1 MISEKPLPK
10 ILGGKSLSREE
21 TCLWLND
28 VLEGKVPDCETGAV
42 LSALAMKGESS
53 DELSGILDSLR
64 EHLVGFPL
72 PPEYL
77 PAAIDTC
84 GTGGDGSGS
93 FNVSTTVAFILA
105 GGSIPV
111 VKHGNRAISSRAG
124 SADVLEA
131 LGIRID
137 VSPERSLSHLE
148 RLGITFLWAPLYHPA
163 LKVLAPI
170 RKALGVRTVVNLV
183 APLANPALLKRQILG
198 VSSPELVPILADV
211 LEKEGAGAYCVVHG
225 DGLDEAT
232 LSGPSRV
239 CRMKGGVRTEEIFY
253 PEDFGLPSSPK
264 NSVAGGDASRNA
276 AIVRTVLSGEP
287 GPFLDYALANAAL
300 GLWVSERV
308 SDLREGVAFARET
321 IRSKKPME
329 ILDEWIRRSQEIPS

>member
-10 ILGGKSLSREE
+10 ILSGISLSREE
-21 TCLWLND
+21 ARQWLND
-28 VLEGKVPDCETGAV
+28 VLEGKIPDCETGAV

-53 DELSGILDSLR
+53 SELSGILDSLR
-64 EHLVGFPL
+64 EHIVRFPL
-72 PPEYL
+72 PEEYL
-77 PAAIDTC
+77 PSVIDTC

-111 VKHGNRAISSRAG
+111 VKHGNRAISSRSG

-148 RLGITFLWAPLYHPA
+148 QLGITFLWAPIYHPA
-163 LKVLAPI
+163 LKVLAPV
-170 RKALGVRTVVNLV
+170 RKALGIRTVINLV

-198 VSSPELVPILADV
+198 VSSADLVPVLADV
-211 LEKEGAGAYCVVHG
+211 LEKEGASACCVVHG

-232 LSGPSRV
+232 LSGPTHV
-239 CRMKGGVRTEEIFY
+239 CRMRGGVRTEEVFY
-253 PEDFGLPSSPK
+253 PGDFGLTASPK
-264 NSVAGGDASRNA
+264 SSVAGGDAARNA
-276 AIVRTVLSGEP
+276 AIVREVLSGKP

-300 GLWVSERV
+300 GLWVAERV

-329 ILDEWIRRSQEIPS
+329 ILDKWIRRSQETHS